1 MSGKLSGLQKRL
13 TKVEKQLAD
22 RADRARRA
30 WLAKCNCKDWTLA
43 GPAEQFEE
51 QMKLRCP
58 CHGFRRLGK
67 ITRLLYTE
75 PGSPPTRLD
84 ELIATYEAGLAEAE
98 REQAHDAQ
106 ES

>member
-13 TKVEKQLAD
+13 TKVEQQLAD

-43 GPAEQFEE
+43 GTVEQFEKE
-51 QMKLRCP
+51 MKLRCP

-67 ITRLLYTE
+67 ITQLLFA
-75 PGSPPTRLD
+75 PRMD